1 MVIPWSMTFY
11 YLSPLTGHQITLL
24 FLNSSSTQWIQ
35 QSCFVLPMIFL
46 HFLFAFVKSPNLALT
61 QCCLAVLI
69 ALRHALIDLW
79 TCFPSL
85 SASLICSVQFHPT
98 RLASNCAVI
107 STAELQHPLCLTPGS
122 LHSSNYKPGGFSWNF
137 NGNIIVSLE
146 PKQVLSI
153 LGLPWTERQ
162 TRQQALNTNVQK
174 TFKET

>member
-1 MVIPWSMTFY
+1 MNPSALLCPSYGFFFA
-11 YLSPLTGHQITLL
+11 LS
-24 FLNSSSTQWIQ
+24 
-35 QSCFVLPMIFL
+35 
-46 HFLFAFVKSPNLALT
+46 FAFVKSPSLILMH
-61 QCCLAVLI
+61 CHLAVLI

-79 TCFPSL
+79 ICSPSL

-107 STAELQHPLCLTPGS
+107 SSAELQHPLCLTPGS